1 MAAPDCPVPNCEVRL
16 ASLETIVTEMRID
29 EARRISV
36 IEHLTSVAERLT
48 KQVEE
53 LTLVMERTKGA
64 AWAVR
69 ALWAAAIGAAAWLM
83 SHIAERSG

>member
-1 MAAPDCPVPNCEVRL
+1 MAPADCPFPNCEARL

-53 LTLVMERTKGA
+53 LTLVMERGKGA

-69 ALWAAAIGAAAWLM
+69 ALWAAVIGAAAWIM